1 MLPSLCTVQYK
12 VKSSHRDVR
21 RFELSPGQTDCLA
34 ERLHWWSKH
43 WKVRVKKLLLMFFWW
58 ISKENLSSGKRN
70 SPRRY
75 AGWNHFLTVTRP
87 RPPFPASTQTLL
99 SVVSTRLHVFLGVS
113 LIPLTSA
120 LWGGVGLYDDYTKQG
135 GERSNQWRRPET
147 MKGGEN
153 KKMLT
158 NNKKGE

>member
-1 MLPSLCTVQYK
+1 MWGGLNWAQDKLTAWLNGCTDGPNTGGQSEETV
-12 VKSSHRDVR
+12 VDV
-21 RFELSPGQTDCLA
+21 FLVNF
-34 ERLHWWSKH
+34 K
-43 WKVRVKKLLLMFFWW
+43 
-58 ISKENLSSGKRN
+58 KENLSSGKRN